1 MEVLDFLFNQDL
13 MLLIF
18 MLFVGA
24 AFLIIAVAYPL
35 WFVLHRLLEPLVP
48 VLLREPFFPKWD
60 QPNWQVWPVSYI
72 KSFNYVC
79 LIAVPGIA
87 MRKRFKGLDQVP
99 KVRRVTRVL
108 AKTHFYTMCLGVMMG
123 IIHLAYFGLVLWI
136 SPHLFN

>member
-1 MEVLDFLFNQDL
+1 MEVLELLLNED
-13 MLLIF
+13 LIF
-18 MLFVGA
+18 LSFMLIMGGS
-24 AFLIIAVAYPL
+24 FLIIAVAFPL
-35 WFVLHRLLEPLVP
+35 WFVMHRLLEPLDP

-60 QPNWQVWPVSYI
+60 QPNWQVWPVSYL
-72 KSFNYVC
+72 KTLTYVC